1 VVSLVPKSETALPVA
16 YGTMLPLAF
25 ISDVF
30 FSSSH
35 APSWLYDL
43 ASALPVAPIA
53 RAMDA
58 SFNPGTTS
66 WPMSTT
72 ALLTTAGWSAAAWLP
87 SGRLCGVVRQP

>member
-1 VVSLVPKSETALPVA
+1 
-16 YGTMLPLAF
+16 MLPLAF